1 MFKIKCPKCGF
12 RIGGF
17 LADYVSWRSDQR
29 KCPSCGTGL
38 KLKFLSRLL
47 CYLILAAIF
56 VVVLAVLM
64 NWGVFLWQLRLVL
77 AFLVF
82 WAVIPVVFRALG
94 RWKTF
99 ELRQMGT
106 GAWFWTVVMW
116 GSLAVLAVSMCMV
129 VVSIGRVY
137 IEFIRQAGSLESGS
151 GPGDG
156 EGIFS
161 FVPVEALVSFGVA
174 FAALFVNFFARIMR
188 RRALLEGKQQ
198 SLESELSD
206 FLE

>member
-17 LADYVSWRSDQR
+17 WADYVSWRSDQR
-29 KCPSCGTGL
+29 KCPNCGTGL

-56 VVVLAVLM
+56 VVVLVVLM
-64 NWGVFLWQLRLVL
+64 NWAGFLWQLRLVA

-99 ELRQMGT
+99 EPGQMGK
-106 GAWFWTVVMW
+106 GARFWTVVMW
-116 GSLAVLAVSMCMV
+116 GSLAVLAVSMCMAV
-129 VVSIGRVY
+129 ISIGRVY

-151 GPGDG
+151 GPGQG
-156 EGIFS
+156 EGFFS
-161 FVPVEALVSFGVA
+161 FVPVEAMVSFGVA
-174 FAALFVNFFARIMR
+174 FAALSVNFFARIMQR
-188 RRALLEGKQQ
+188 GALLKGKQQ
-198 SLESELSD
+198 SLESQLSD

>member
-17 LADYVSWRSDQR
+17 WADYVSWRSDQR

-56 VVVLAVLM
+56 VVVLAVLIS
-64 NWGVFLWQLRLVL
+64 WGVFLWQLRLVL

-82 WAVIPVVFRALG
+82 WAVIPIVFRALG

-99 ELRQMGT
+99 ERKEMGT

-116 GSLAVLAVSMCMV
+116 GSLAVLAVSMCMA

-137 IEFIRQAGSLESGS
+137 IEFIQQVGSLESGS
-151 GPGDG
+151 GPGGG

-161 FVPVEALVSFGVA
+161 FVPFEALVSFGVA
-174 FAALFVNFFARIMR
+174 FAAVFVNFFARIMR
-188 RRALLEGKQQ
+188 RSTLLEGKQQ

-206 FLE
+206 LVE

>member
-1 MFKIKCPKCGF
+1 MFKVKCPKCGF

-17 LADYVSWRSDQR
+17 WADYVSWRSDQR
-29 KCPSCGTGL
+29 KCPNCGTAL
-38 KLKFLSRLL
+38 KLKFSSRLL

-56 VVVLAVLM
+56 VVVLVVSM
-64 NWGVFLWQLRLVL
+64 NWGGFLWQLRLVA

-94 RWKTF
+94 RWKIF
-99 ELRQMGT
+99 EPRQMGK

-116 GSLAVLAVSMCMV
+116 GSLAVTAVSMCMA

-151 GPGDG
+151 GPGEG

-174 FAALFVNFFARIMR
+174 FTALSVNFFARIMQR
-188 RRALLEGKQQ
+188 RTLIEGKQQ

>member
-47 CYLILAAIF
+47 CYLSLAAIF

-99 ELRQMGT
+99 EPREMGT
-106 GAWFWTVVMW
+106 SAWFWTVVVW
-116 GSLAVLAVSMCMV
+116 GSLAVLAVSMCMAV
-129 VVSIGRVY
+129 ISIGRVY
-137 IEFIRQAGSLESGS
+137 IEFIQQAGSLESGS
-151 GPGDG
+151 GPGEG

-174 FAALFVNFFARIMR
+174 FAAVFVNFFARIMR
-188 RRALLEGKQQ
+188 RGALLKGEQQ

-206 FLE
+206 LVE